1 MLWREDNHVLS
12 FEDVMCCGERMSCVV
27 ERRCHVLWEDV
38 MCCGGRIV
46 MY

>member
-1 MLWREDNHVLS
+1 
-12 FEDVMCCGERMSCVV
+12 MSCVV
-27 ERRCHVLWEDV
+27 ERGCHVLWREDSHVLSFEDV

>member
-1 MLWREDNHVLS
+1 MSCVEDGGCHVLRREDSHVLS
-12 FEDVMCCGERMSCVV
+12 F
-27 ERRCHVLWEDV
+27 EDV